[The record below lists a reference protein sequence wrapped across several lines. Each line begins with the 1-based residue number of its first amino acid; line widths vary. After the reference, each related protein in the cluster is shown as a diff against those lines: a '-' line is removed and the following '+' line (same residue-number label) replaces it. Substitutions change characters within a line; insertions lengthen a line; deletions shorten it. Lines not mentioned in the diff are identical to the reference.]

1 MTVKIK
7 TKKKKK
13 PYCCYLRE
21 LMRDPPDK
29 TTEKAPLSLQN
40 LSDSCAVYLA
50 RATARS
56 SADSNTSFFISP
68 LVAIDTLVLLLLLIL
83 QQWLNL
89 LSLTKE
95 RDKPLSLS
103 VEALTSKGLC
113 DALGEIMGTW
123 NNRTEVV
130 EMESLVWR
138 VKGRAIHF
146 L

>member
-7 TKKKKK
+7 TPKKKKQ

-56 SADSNTSFFISP
+56 SADSNTSFFTSP
-68 LVAIDTLVLLLLLIL
+68 FVAIDTLVLLLLTL

-113 DALGEIMGTW
+113 DALDEIMGTW